1 MEDRVLK
8 FFIRYLFK
16 SLDGGLVKTYP
27 QISAYK
33 KGGSDRERN
42 LIVGGFLDTK
52 RILEF

>member
-16 SLDGGLVKTYP
+16 SLDGGEVKTYP

-33 KGGSDRERN
+33 KGGSRSERN
-42 LIVGGFLDTK
+42 LIGGDFLK
-52 RILEF
+52 LNEF